1 MADLFED
8 LPRPR
13 PTAHE
18 LGQELATLSV
28 DELDERIAVLR
39 REIERL
45 ESAKAAKEASRKAA
59 DGVFKF

>member
-1 MADLFED
+1 VADLFED

-13 PTAHE
+13 PTSHE
-18 LGQELATLSV
+18 LGQDLTTLSV

-45 ESAKAAKEASRKAA
+45 EAARAAKEASRKAA

>member
-13 PTAHE
+13 PTSHE
-18 LGQELATLSV
+18 LGQDLTTLSV

-45 ESAKAAKEASRKAA
+45 EAAKAAKEASRKAA

>member
-1 MADLFED
+1 MADLFEE
-8 LPRPR
+8 LPLPR

-18 LGQELATLSV
+18 LGQDLSALSV
-28 DELDERIAVLR
+28 DELEERIALLR

-45 ESAKAAKEASRKAA
+45 EAAKAAKEASRKAA